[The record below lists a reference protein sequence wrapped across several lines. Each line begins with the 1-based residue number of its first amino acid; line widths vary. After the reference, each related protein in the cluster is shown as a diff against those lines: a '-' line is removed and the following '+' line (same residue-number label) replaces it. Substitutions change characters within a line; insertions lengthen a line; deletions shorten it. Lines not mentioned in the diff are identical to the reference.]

1 MLDGAMGLGRG
12 ERGPPGGPS
21 KSCFG
26 PLSAVNQVV
35 QLANESANAANGEN
49 QPPNFQEQQMQQARD
64 LSDGQMAPKSRVL
77 TIRRLRRRSS
87 LVGPS

>member
-1 MLDGAMGLGRG
+1 MERWALDEESAAHPEALR
-12 ERGPPGGPS
+12 RAVSGP
-21 KSCFG
+21 FR
-26 PLSAVNQVV
+26 LWNQVV

-64 LSDGQMAPKSRVL
+64 VSDGRMAPKSRVL